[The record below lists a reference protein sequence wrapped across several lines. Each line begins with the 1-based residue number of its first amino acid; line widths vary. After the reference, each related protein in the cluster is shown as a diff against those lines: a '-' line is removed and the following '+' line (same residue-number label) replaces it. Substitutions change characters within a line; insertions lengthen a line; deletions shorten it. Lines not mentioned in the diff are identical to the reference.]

1 MIILRTFSDNIRNQ
15 KRLLND
21 ILTDYIKRERKA
33 KKKKEILN
41 KLKDIAND
49 PKKLKKGAIIT
60 GLSALGTG
68 TVIAG
73 SISEGKRIKRKI
85 DERRDNEKVKKSI
98 SE

>member
-1 MIILRTFSDNIRNQ
+1 MIIIRTFSDNTIAKHR
-15 KRLLND
+15 KLLND
-21 ILTDYIKRERKA
+21 ILTDYMKRERKA

-41 KLKDIAND
+41 N
-49 PKKLKKGAIIT
+49 LKKGAIIA
-60 GLSALGTG
+60 GLSG

-73 SISEGKRIKRKI
+73 SISGGKRIKRKI